1 MDQKHLLLT
10 LLVTTLVSSG
20 CIGGGGGNGGGL
32 EIGPGGKTITVT
44 DFEVQPTEIRAGQ
57 TTQITLGIVNTG
69 GMSSN
74 VTIASD
80 ESSDNQG
87 QGILI
92 NNCPDIFSI
101 SSFDAYSSRN
111 PDPAEE
117 YYLEPGDELE
127 LSWSLSNSNE
137 DIPLNGY
144 TCPIRMQIPFDYG
157 VTAYQQLEVKENS
170 EIQGATTLESRTS
183 EGPLNIHLETIGS
196 TSDSGPP
203 KFVRG
208 DNKEV
213 LVQLENT
220 APEDSS
226 YQGLVDLKSPR
237 IEASENYLINST
249 SCNMDTTASSE
260 LVRSL
265 EVDRTLRLYQGD
277 SRVIRCGIVLSEASE
292 GESGGDEALGSE
304 DEMPQPS
311 IRGQITAQANYTYIK
326 DLGEKDIEVKY
337 RG

>member
-1 MDQKHLLLT
+1 MYIMDQKYLILT
-10 LLVTTLVSSG
+10 LIAAALVSSG
-20 CIGGGGGNGGGL
+20 CIGGENDDGGL

-44 DFEVQPTEIRAGQ
+44 DFEVQPTEIRAGS

-74 VTIASD
+74 VTIDSD

-87 QGILI
+87 KGILI

-101 SSFDAYSSRN
+101 SSFDSYSSRN
-111 PDPAEE
+111 PDVAED
-117 YYLEPGDELE
+117 YNLEPGDELE

-144 TCPIRMQIPFDYG
+144 TCPARMQIPFDYG

-170 EIQGATTLESRTS
+170 EVQGATTLESKTS

-196 TSDSGPP
+196 TADQGPP
-203 KFVRG
+203 KFVKG

-226 YQGLVDLKSPR
+226 YQGLVDLDSPR
-237 IEASENYLINST
+237 IESSENYLINSS
-249 SCNMDTTASSE
+249 SCNMDTTADEE

-265 EVDRTLRLYQGD
+265 EVDRTLRLYEGD
-277 SRVIRCGIVLSEASE
+277 SRVIRCGVVLSE
-292 GESGGDEALGSE
+292 ESGSDEVLGS
-304 DEMPQPS
+304 DGEMPQPS
-311 IRGQITAQANYTYIK
+311 IRGQITAETNYTYIK
-326 DLGEKDIEVKY
+326 DLGEKEIEVKY
-337 RG
+337 RE